1 MKKQLAFVL
10 GGGGARGA
18 LQVGALRALLEA
30 GYQPDMLV
38 GTSAG
43 AINATFLALRGVT
56 LQSVDELVLAWHNA
70 RQADLIPQNVLW
82 LTVRALFRRA
92 GAQSPNRLKEFS
104 IAQGIH
110 PDLRFGDIKGVRLI
124 IVAADLNTS
133 GVALY
138 GLDPEQSVLEGLLA
152 STALPPWVTPIEKEG
167 QLLMD
172 GGVVSNLPIEPAMSA
187 GATEII
193 ALDLHDPR
201 SLSQEMQGFGPFLAK
216 LINTMEHRQMELEL
230 ALAEARNVPLR
241 YLRLGGPISIAL
253 WDFSQ
258 TEAMIQYGYEQTQ
271 RELSG
276 WQPVHQ
282 AGLWTWWHKLA
293 QGG

>member
-1 MKKQLAFVL
+1 
-10 GGGGARGA
+10 
-18 LQVGALRALLEA
+18 
-30 GYQPDMLV
+30 MLV

-82 LTVRALFRRA
+82 LTVRALFHRA

-187 GATEII
+187 GATEIV